1 MVQTAPDCSEGD
13 RTMILVIII
22 ALLALFSL
30 ISMLLGTDEPRQDTR
45 KPLWDAKFLM
55 WLSR

>member
-1 MVQTAPDCSEGD
+1 
-13 RTMILVIII
+13 MILVIII